1 MPTELDADPD
11 QDLLDRW
18 NATLP
23 DQQEIGERLLQRYR
37 EPHRRYHGIAHLRRV
52 LEQID
57 ALDEGQ
63 DLFLVRL
70 AAWFHDAVY
79 AIPEREL
86 TNVEASA
93 RLAVRELGR
102 AGLEQEDMA
111 QISRLVRVT
120 ADHIPGTRDQEG
132 ELICDADLS
141 ILGVE
146 PAAYADYVRAVR
158 EEYAAVPDQRFMR
171 ARLSVLIE
179 LRRRPLFRTGKGQ
192 ALVARAEANVDAE
205 IIELADTLGVDLKG
219 SRP

>member
-1 MPTELDADPD
+1 MPTDLETDSD
-11 QDLLDRW
+11 QELLDRW

-23 DQQEIGERLLQRYR
+23 DQPEIGERLIQRYR
-37 EPHRRYHGIAHLRRV
+37 EPHRRYHGVAHLRHV
-52 LEQID
+52 LEQVD
-57 ALDEGQ
+57 ALAEGQ

-111 QISRLVRVT
+111 QVSRLVRVT
-120 ADHIPGTRDQEG
+120 ANHIPGTRDQEG

-141 ILGVE
+141 ILASE
-146 PAAYADYVRAVR
+146 PEAYAAYVRAVR
-158 EEYAAVPDQRFMR
+158 DEYASVPERQFMR

-192 ALVARAEANVDAE
+192 ALVAQAEANLDAE